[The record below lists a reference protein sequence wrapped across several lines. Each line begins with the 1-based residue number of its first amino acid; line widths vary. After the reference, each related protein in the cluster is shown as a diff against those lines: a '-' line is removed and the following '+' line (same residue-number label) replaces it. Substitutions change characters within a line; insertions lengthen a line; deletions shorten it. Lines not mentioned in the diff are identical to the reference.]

1 MIHNY
6 VCCQG
11 SKSIGEREQDRNN
24 STRKENTRK
33 LFRTDVILQ
42 CFLKP
47 KVQVSREKKF
57 EKRIYPC
64 TYVLTENNAILRSKQ
79 NIEIE
84 EKEKLEMKIKTRIIA
99 NRKHKGM

>member
-1 MIHNY
+1 MYKVKKIENREKKHWVYVDIMIHNY

-42 CFLKP
+42 CFLKR
-47 KVQVSREKKF
+47 KVQVSREKKNLKK
-57 EKRIYPC
+57 EY
-64 TYVLTENNAILRSKQ
+64 ILVH
-79 NIEIE
+79 
-84 EKEKLEMKIKTRIIA
+84 MY
-99 NRKHKGM
+99 